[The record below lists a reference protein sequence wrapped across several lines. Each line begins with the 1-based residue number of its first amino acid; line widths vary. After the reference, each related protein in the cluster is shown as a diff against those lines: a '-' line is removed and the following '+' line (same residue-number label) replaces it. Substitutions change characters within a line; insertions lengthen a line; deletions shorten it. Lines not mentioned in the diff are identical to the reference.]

1 MTHDEW
7 VERILKMI
15 KEVEEQ
21 ETILDRISFKGYI
34 IIQQLKKL
42 LEDEG

>member
-7 VERILKMI
+7 VEKIKNMI
-15 KEVEEQ
+15 KDVELE

-42 LEDEG
+42 LEDE